1 MHTKLVYRG
10 LPTPLLLAAAAIFQ
24 VLAFSAFA

>member
-1 MHTKLVYRG
+1 MHTTLVYRG
-10 LPTPLLLAAAAIFQ
+10 LPTPLLLAAAAILQ